1 MKRLLA
7 LAMTVVLVLALTACG
22 GGGSSADTPTDAAN
36 SFLKAVQEQDMDA
49 IGAVY
54 QGDPAEMDLLGEA
67 TGEEEFPEEL
77 SALLSE
83 QMQKFEYEVSNEVV
97 DEDSATVDVKITT
110 VNIGKAFED
119 SINEFMEKAI
129 AGEIAS
135 DTTEEQLTEQLYAA
149 FQEKLAA
156 AEKDYEG
163 TAVLNLSKVDGKWKV
178 DQISQSD
185 PLVNCLTG
193 GLIDYSNGL
202 TGGEEAADA
211 EGDAAEEAPAGE

>member
-1 MKRLLA
+1 MKRVLA

-67 TGEEEFPEEL
+67 TGEEEFPAEL
-77 SALLSE
+77 STLLSE

-97 DEDSATVDVKITT
+97 DEDSATVDVKIKT

-129 AGEIAS
+129 AGEISS

-156 AEKDYEG
+156 AETDYEG
-163 TAVLNLSKVDGKWKV
+163 NAVLNLSKVDGKWMV

-193 GLIDYSNGL
+193 GLIDYSNDL
-202 TGGEEAADA
+202 TSGEDSADS